1 MFGKIYANQNTI
13 NSFSKVIEKEDGS
26 YCFIGHD
33 NVTYIGKGKN
43 KKLDNVRINF
53 DNGFVIYDF
62 SKNSIHCSL
71 PVRNFTL
78 DDGSF
83 SSEEE
88 KNNFKKLFDKVA
100 QIVKMEEEFLKQVD
114 EQCHVVD
121 YRDSLKD

>member
-13 NSFSKVIEKEDGS
+13 NSFLKVIEKEDGS
-26 YCFIGHD
+26 HCFIGYD

-43 KKLDNVRINF
+43 KKLDNIKINVG
-53 DNGFVIYDF
+53 NGFIIYDF
-62 SKNSIHCSL
+62 SKASIHCSL

-83 SSEEE
+83 SSEKE

-100 QIVKMEEEFLKQVD
+100 QIVKMEEEFLKQVNK
-114 EQCHVVD
+114 QCRVAD